1 MLVNSNIPLQE
12 SIFLLS
18 PTKHF
23 FFFFNQSEGGKKRER
38 EKAEWL
44 STVKATE
51 FQGQA
56 CQGTRDPGDAGTGAY
71 I

>member
-23 FFFFNQSEGGKKRER
+23 FFFSIKVKGGKKR